1 MPWLPLGSI
10 PSSLSPHL
18 TWRIFPHHPF
28 GWAWSTYFYPKT
40 TVTLNTCLDRYR
52 WRLLC
57 FWISQETL
65 WYVWLRSIIENTHI
79 QPSLATSCGA
89 NTQIPSLTLEPRT
102 TVILGHWCCSI
113 TNSCLTLC
121 DPMDYSIPGF
131 PVLHHLLGFAQTHVH
146 WVIDSI
152 QPSHPLSPASPL
164 ALNLSQNQGLFQWV
178 SSLLSVA
185 KELELQLQHQSF
197 QWIFRVDLL

>member
-79 QPSLATSCGA
+79 QPSLATSCRA

-131 PVLHHLLGFAQTHVH
+131 PVHQQLPELAQTHVH
-146 WVIDSI
+146 QVDHAI
-152 QPSHPLSPASPL
+152 QPSHPLSSPSL
-164 ALNLSQNQGLFQWV
+164 PSFNLSQLMGLPQWI
-178 SSLLSVA
+178 SSSHQVA
-185 KELELQLQHQSF
+185 KVLELQLQYQSF
-197 QWIFRVDLL
+197 